1 MKRCPTPQGE
11 PDFPGARYCR
21 HYALSQ
27 RTALEDT
34 CPPLGL
40 MEVIRRTLR
49 EMVAYLVKRRP
60 TPQGE
65 PDFPGARYC
74 RHYALSQRTALED
87 TCPPLGLMEVIRRT
101 LREMVAYLVKRRPTP
116 QGEPDFPG
124 ARYCRHYA
132 LSQRTALED
141 TCPPLGD
148 IRRNG
153 VPSCCVSQFS
163 ARAIYFHLHQR
174 TALEDTCPP
183 LGLLW
188 TRGWTLRKR
197 VA

>member
-1 MKRCPTPQGE
+1 MQ
-11 PDFPGARYCR
+11 
-21 HYALSQ
+21 
-27 RTALEDT
+27 
-34 CPPLGL
+34 
-40 MEVIRRTLR
+40 
-49 EMVAYLVKRRP
+49 RRP

-65 PDFPGARYC
+65 PDFSGARYC

-148 IRRNG
+148 IRWEM
-153 VPSCCVSQFS
+153 VPCLVEWRSKLLREPVFCQGNIFS
-163 ARAIYFHLHQR
+163 SAPEDSFGGHMSSSR
-174 TALEDTCPP
+174 TLMD
-183 LGLLW
+183 
-188 TRGWTLRKR
+188 KR
-197 VA
+197 VYVAEKGGLTCRTSSRAPPRESVFS